1 MIVKMAPR
9 KKKVTQVSEDDTFHF
24 NLDVNSEEPTFM
36 EQTHQSIENWLDSAP
51 CRLGQWG
58 GCRAS
63 DDVGACSLPV
73 SDDPSHGVAPTFFSP

>member
-1 MIVKMAPR
+1 MSR
-9 KKKVTQVSEDDTFHF
+9 WRHKKKVTQVSEDDTFHF